1 MNSNDSTSR
10 LTAFAEAIHAEETAR
25 SADVEAAL
33 ETLTREAREQDGS
46 VTRPDIERLVNEALE
61 HDLQGEFAQHFLEV
75 LQAERERDPFNRRE
89 AEAAPVSAVAD
100 QQEVDAVIDAEREL
114 EPPHD
119 FDDYD
124 PDGPDFD
131 DGPSYG

>member
-1 MNSNDSTSR
+1 MNSNDNTSP
-10 LTAFAEAIHAEETAR
+10 

-46 VTRPDIERLVNEALE
+46 VTRPDIERLVNDALE
-61 HDLQGEFAQHFLEV
+61 HDPHGEFAAHFLDV

-89 AEAAPVSAVAD
+89 AEAAPAATGAD

-114 EPPHD
+114 EPHHGIDDNYDSPL
-119 FDDYD
+119 FDD
-124 PDGPDFD
+124 F
-131 DGPSYG
+131 PSYG

>member
-1 MNSNDSTSR
+1 MNSNDNTS
-10 LTAFAEAIHAEETAR
+10 AIHAEETAR
-25 SADVEAAL
+25 RADVEAAL

-46 VTRPDIERLVNEALE
+46 VTRPGIERLVNEALE
-61 HDLQGEFAQHFLEV
+61 HDPHGEFAAHFLEV
-75 LQAERERDPFNRRE
+75 LQAERERDPFNQRGDGE
-89 AEAAPVSAVAD
+89 ARAGAEQAAD

-119 FDDYD
+119 LDDRY
-124 PDGPDFD
+124 DGPDFD